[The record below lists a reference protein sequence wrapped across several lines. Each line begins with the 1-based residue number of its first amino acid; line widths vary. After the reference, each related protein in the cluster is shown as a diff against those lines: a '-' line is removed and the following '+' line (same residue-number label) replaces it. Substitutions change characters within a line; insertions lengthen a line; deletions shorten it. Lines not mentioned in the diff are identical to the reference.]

1 MGDHQ
6 GRPASPA
13 HSGPLTSLHLLEKIV
28 TLPVIEEHRKE
39 GGRKGDKQIELGA
52 LLLAQ
57 AWTLAEKAPALS
69 SWA

>member
-1 MGDHQ
+1 M
-6 GRPASPA
+6 
-13 HSGPLTSLHLLEKIV
+13 

-69 SWA
+69 FWA